1 MHELLNHRCHRY
13 PLRSQRIATNHHKTE
28 GNQGE
33 DYLALARRQSDE
45 SREIAV
51 IFHSKSKLSALT
63 PQFRQQSRVA

>member
-1 MHELLNHRCHRY
+1 MSPISNAITANHR
-13 PLRSQRIATNHHKTE
+13 KTE

-51 IFHSKSKLSALT
+51 IFHSKIKLSALT
-63 PQFRQQSRVA
+63 PQIRQQSRVT